1 MSIRRVVPN
10 IKSKLLDESRAFYV
24 DLLGFKVGMD
34 MGFKVGM
41 DMGFKVG
48 MDMGFK
54 VGMDMGF
61 IVTLVS
67 PDNPTAQIS
76 LLRDGEG
83 STTPYAHLSIEVANV
98 DEIHKRV
105 IERGLKIVYPLTDE
119 PWGVRRFCVA
129 DPNGTVLNVMSRLNA
144 NQK

>member
-10 IKSKLLDESRAFYV
+10 IKSKLLDDSRAFYV
-24 DLLGFKVGMD
+24 DLL
-34 MGFKVGM
+34 
-41 DMGFKVG
+41 
-48 MDMGFK
+48 GFK

-76 LLRDGEG
+76 LLRDEEG
-83 STTPYAHLSIEVANV
+83 STTPYAHLTIEVANV

-119 PWGVRRFCVA
+119 PWGVRRFCVS
-129 DPNGTVLNVMSRLNA
+129 DPNGTVLNVMTHLKVNT
-144 NQK
+144 K

>member
-10 IKSKLLDESRAFYV
+10 IKSRLLDDSRAFYV

-34 MGFKVGM
+34 MGF
-41 DMGFKVG
+41 
-48 MDMGFK
+48 
-54 VGMDMGF
+54 

-67 PDNPTAQIS
+67 PGNPTAQIS
-76 LLRDGEG
+76 LLRDEEG
-83 STTPYAHLSIEVANV
+83 STTPYAHLSIEVENV

-105 IERGLKIVYPLTDE
+105 IERGLRIVYPLTDE

-129 DPNGTVLNVMSRLNA
+129 DPNGTVLNVMSHLNV
-144 NQK
+144 NPK

>member
-10 IKSKLLDESRAFYV
+10 IKSKRLDDSRAFYV

-34 MGFKVGM
+34 MGF
-41 DMGFKVG
+41 
-48 MDMGFK
+48 
-54 VGMDMGF
+54 

-67 PDNPTAQIS
+67 PSNPTAQIS
-76 LLRDGEG
+76 LLRDEEV

-105 IERGLKIVYPLTDE
+105 IERGLKIIYPLTDE
-119 PWGVRRFCVA
+119 PWGVRHFCAA
-129 DPNGTVLNVMSRLNA
+129 DPNGTVLNVMSHLKVNS
-144 NQK
+144 N